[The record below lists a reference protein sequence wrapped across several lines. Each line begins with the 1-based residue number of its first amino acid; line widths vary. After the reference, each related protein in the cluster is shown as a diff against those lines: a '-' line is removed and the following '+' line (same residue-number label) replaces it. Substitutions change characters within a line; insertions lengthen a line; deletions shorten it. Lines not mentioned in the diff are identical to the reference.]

1 MGALSLVTSIPP
13 ATRALTGALLFFS
26 TFIAIL
32 RWFGTEEKLHFVS
45 FSRSDSALKFPW
57 LVIVPG
63 TSYWYPW
70 TLLTA
75 AFAET
80 SLIEF
85 IVSAISLP
93 LAGAYLERIWGSVEL
108 VRFTLIVV
116 VLSNVI
122 AWGLAVLVFVLFRVE
137 FAVFGLQYH
146 GLEALQTAFLVA
158 LTQLIPEHAV
168 QLFRGAIS
176 IQVKKLP
183 MLYVGFSNVMCL
195 LGYTSPFILI
205 QFGWLI
211 SWAYLRFFKV
221 GESGIRG
228 DRSETFSFTSWF
240 PPFTHPVVSRISSF
254 LHGLFVHLRIIKPWT
269 YQPGDLEFGLGG
281 PPSMMGASTFGTHHH
296 HPHHSQQQSSSSR
309 AEAERRRAMAL
320 KALDQRMAGKQSQ
333 GGAGSGGGRGGVAS
347 GGLKGAIRTSSNGLN
362 GGGGSSSS
370 RGGGGAA
377 GVGAAGAGGVASVV
391 FSVPEENEDDLAA
404 AAAASAA
411 ALVDDDDDDD
421 DNESRAAGAAGRK
434 SMGLPPREAEPVHAS
449 GLVDDEEGE
458 AGRGEKDGLLG
469 SGATA
474 DGTSG
479 R

>member
-1 MGALSLVTSIPP
+1 MGALSLVSSIPP

-26 TFIAIL
+26 TFIAVL
-32 RWFGTEEKLHFVS
+32 RWFGTDEKLHFLS

-63 TSYWYPW
+63 QSFWYPW
-70 TLLTA
+70 TLLTS
-75 AFAET
+75 AFCET

-85 IVSAISLP
+85 VISAISLP
-93 LAGAYLERIWGSVEL
+93 LAGAYLERIWGPVEL
-108 VRFTLIVV
+108 VRFTVIIV

-122 AWGLAVLVFVLFRVE
+122 AWALAVLVFVVFRVE

-183 MLYVGFSNVMCL
+183 MLYVGFSNVMCI

-221 GESGIRG
+221 GDNGIRG

-254 LHGLFVHLRIIKPWT
+254 LHGIFVRLRIIKPWT

-281 PPSMMGASTFGTHHH
+281 HTPASSSYAPAHHH
-296 HPHHSQQQSSSSR
+296 HLHHHQQSSASR
-309 AEAERRRAMAL
+309 VEAERRRAMAL
-320 KALDQRMAGKQSQ
+320 KALDQRMAGKS
-333 GGAGSGGGRGGVAS
+333 GGGGGGGGGDGGGASGARTGLKGAVRTSSGPAGAGVGSGAGSGSADSSGPGGPS
-347 GGLKGAIRTSSNGLN
+347 
-362 GGGGSSSS
+362 
-370 RGGGGAA
+370 
-377 GVGAAGAGGVASVV
+377 SVV
-391 FSVPEENEDDLAA
+391 FSVPEENEDELAA
-404 AAAASAA
+404 AEREEYEEEERRRVAASSAA
-411 ALVDDDDDDD
+411 ALVDDEDEEER
-421 DNESRAAGAAGRK
+421 NHSGAGA
-434 SMGLPPREAEPVHAS
+434 GLPPREAKPVGAGANAS
-449 GLVDDEEGE
+449 TRDEEG
-458 AGRGEKDGLLG
+458 RGSSEKDGLLG
-469 SGATA
+469 DVA
-474 DGTSG
+474 